1 MPSNMVSS
9 NTCQQLFPKSGW
21 AFCAFDT
28 LWKGRSSRTK
38 RLPSPFTTRAK
49 YTAFHVRAS

>member
-1 MPSNMVSS
+1 MVSS

-38 RLPSPFTTRAK
+38 RLPSPFTMRAK